1 MYFKIDV
8 LKNFSMFTEG
18 LKGLKACIFIK
29 KVFCCEYCEI
39 FKNSLPVEHFLFIIL
54 LCDDRILWTSLGTK
68 LTCFIFLVLLL
79 RIGNPYLFRTCFYT
93 KVFSKRNFR
102 THYNVSPTTNL
113 IESLKTRNSCR
124 TLVTSPSKLL

>member
-54 LCDDRILWTSLGTK
+54 LCDDRIFWTPFGTK
-68 LTCFIFLVLLL
+68 LTCFIFFVLLL
-79 RIGNPYLFRTCFYT
+79 FSFITLLFESGLHSYFVL
-93 KVFSKRNFR
+93 VF
-102 THYNVSPTTNL
+102 
-113 IESLKTRNSCR
+113 I
-124 TLVTSPSKLL
+124 